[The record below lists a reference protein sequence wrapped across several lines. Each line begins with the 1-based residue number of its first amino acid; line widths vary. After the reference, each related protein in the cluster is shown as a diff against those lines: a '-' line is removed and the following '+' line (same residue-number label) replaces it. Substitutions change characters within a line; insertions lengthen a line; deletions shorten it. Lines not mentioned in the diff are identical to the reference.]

1 MKNNKPENYD
11 DIAQCNVWTV
21 EIPTPVKRKEKLSE
35 DSELLITIIDGKA
48 EAFIITDTTT
58 KDKWVKEWIE
68 KNKEFMEKM
77 AELGD

>member
-11 DIAQCNVWTV
+11 DIAQYNVWTV

-68 KNKEFMEKM
+68 KNKEFMKKM